1 MDWQRTISNWAYA
14 LLSMT
19 LFAPDARPEAL
30 RRRFERLYA
39 VPEDRL
45 RQKYPALKLAMH
57 DIDGLAAESVTAV
70 EAPRRLIVHLHG
82 GGFVFGSSASYR
94 RRAAR
99 LSRRCEAE
107 VLLVNFRLAPEHPF
121 PAALED
127 AWRALR
133 YAARR
138 WPGLPLVVSGDG
150 AGGGLALSVLVMCRA
165 VRRGEDE
172 LRLPF
177 RAAGS
182 APQPRAALLLSPWL
196 DLSLGGRT
204 IRENA
209 RRDVWISRRHL
220 ESWSKLYRGNAPA
233 DDPLVSP
240 LNADPAGL
248 PPLMLVV
255 GDREILLDD
264 SLRLAERAGTAGVA
278 VVLEVG
284 RRMQHNFP
292 LALPWLAQSRRAW
305 RTVREFLERH
315 AS

>member
-1 MDWQRTISNWAYA
+1 MDWQRTVSNWAYA
-14 LLSMT
+14 LLSVT

-39 VPEDRL
+39 VPPVRL
-45 RQKYPALKLAMH
+45 QQKYPGLQIAAH
-57 DIDGLAAESVTAV
+57 DIDGLHAESVTAV
-70 EAPRRLIVHLHG
+70 ESPRRLIVHFHG

-99 LSRRCEAE
+99 LSRRCQAE

-127 AWRALR
+127 AWSALR

-138 WPGLPLVVSGDG
+138 WPALPLVVSGDG
-150 AGGGLALSVLVMCRA
+150 AGGGLALSAITLCRA
-165 VRRGEDE
+165 VRRGDPGSP
-172 LRLPF
+172 PF
-177 RAAGS
+177 KPTGS

-196 DLSLGGRT
+196 DLGLGGRT

-220 ESWSKLYRGNAPA
+220 ERWSSLYRGDAP
-233 DDPLVSP
+233 PTGPFVSP
-240 LNADPAGL
+240 LFADPAGL

-255 GDREILLDD
+255 GDRELLLDD
-264 SLRLAERAGTAGVA
+264 SIRLAERAGKAGVA
-278 VVLEVG
+278 VSLEVG

-292 LALPWLAQSRRAW
+292 FALPWLAQSRRAW
-305 RTVREFLERH
+305 RTVLEFLDRH
-315 AS
+315 AA